1 MSNLIGK
8 TLGRYQILERI
19 GQGGMAEVYKAY
31 QPSLDRPVAIKVL
44 HQFLSDTD
52 GSSERFAR
60 EAKAVAGLRHP
71 NIVQVIDFDTA
82 DTICFMV
89 MEFVDGPTLKQ
100 VLDET
105 AATGTPL
112 TLDRVGEIITAVGN
126 ALGYAHRWGMVHRDV
141 KPHNIMFTSN
151 GQTLLTD
158 FGIAKI
164 LSSATITDPS
174 QISGTPAYM
183 SPEQGRGTPV
193 DRRTDIYSLGIVLY
207 ELLTGRVPYSA
218 DTPFAVVIKH
228 INEPLP
234 APRSIN
240 PAIPL
245 GLERVLIK
253 VTAKSPDERYQTADE
268 FVKALQEA
276 VTTAQAD
283 ARAAAIAL
291 PPPNAQGS
299 NYGTPPLGVAQT
311 PVPAVASV
319 APVLPPTV
327 MPAHALPGTASSSGA
342 GGALPPAA
350 HITTPPR
357 PGARAKD
364 DSVTIRLAS
373 PEVIMTAGAVPVSN
387 SAVIV
392 NPSQLHESDQY
403 NFELLDLDPTWY
415 EMDVKSVML
424 WRGDSSQLS
433 LRFTV
438 PRRGTKAGVY
448 AYRLRAQSVSD
459 PNVVGYTTGRLCVS
473 SPSTMQMTLQ
483 PPSQIATVG
492 RYEVLL
498 ANGPVG
504 GLIVDLVGTEP
515 SGILEFTA
523 TPNKVRLGASEEVR
537 VALTVQAKAGA
548 VGEARPY
555 PFTLVAN
562 LTGTDE
568 EVLPIECQAE
578 LLLQPEIEVRVEVQP
593 EGVHWPLGDYRVVLT
608 NPTSLTLDV
617 DLQAEDPS
625 GVLGI
630 YFQGENEHLQLGR
643 ESTISVKTIARAA
656 NAELPAAAVHAPFV
670 VRVHARN
677 IAGPGEWD
685 QSVECAL
692 DYEPPAL
699 VEEPDPLDYL
709 ALELQPAR
717 AEGNPATINVRL
729 ISSGAM
735 PMLTI
740 LRGRDAQ
747 ERLEYTFE
755 PPQLYLEPGQSET
768 ARLTLH
774 RLGVVDP
781 EDQQPLAFEVICGV
795 AGAKGG
801 RVLTAGGEWVPPPP
815 PPPVA
820 AFTAVLV
827 PVEPEGFVGTYDVQL
842 NSGSKVPLSVVMRGK
857 DTSGLLDFKLVPPRI
872 SLPPG
877 EERVVRVTVS
887 TNALEPLSE
896 EHTYPFEVICWVPS
910 NNAVRTLSGEFRYI
924 SF

>member
-1 MSNLIGK
+1 MSNLTGK

-100 VLDET
+100 LLDGA

-112 TLDRVGEIITAVGN
+112 TLERVGEIITAVGN

-141 KPHNIMFTSN
+141 KPHNIMLTGN

-183 SPEQGRGTPV
+183 SPEQGRGATV

-207 ELLTGRVPYSA
+207 ELLTGRVPFSA

-234 APRSIN
+234 PPRGIN
-240 PAIPL
+240 PAIPP
-245 GLERVLIK
+245 GLERVVMK
-253 VTAKSPDERYQTADE
+253 VTAKLPDERYQTADE

-276 VTTAQAD
+276 IAGAQAD
-283 ARAAAIAL
+283 ARAALLTMPAGG
-291 PPPNAQGS
+291 AQAA
-299 NYGTPPLGVAQT
+299 NYGTPPLGVSAPSDT
-311 PVPAVASV
+311 PPLLAAPA
-319 APVLPPTV
+319 PRVLPPTV
-327 MPAHALPGTASSSGA
+327 LPAHALPGTVSGNS
-342 GGALPPAA
+342 LPPAA
-350 HITTPPR
+350 HITTPRSGPQV
-357 PGARAKD
+357 KD

-373 PEVIMTAGAVPVSN
+373 PEVIMTAGAAPVGN

-392 NPSQLHESDQY
+392 NPSQAHESDQY
-403 NFELLDLDPTWY
+403 NFELIDLDPTWY

-433 LRFTV
+433 IRFTV
-438 PRRGTKAGVY
+438 PRRGTKAGIY
-448 AYRLRAQSVSD
+448 TYRLRAQSVSD

-504 GLIVDLVGTEP
+504 GLIVDLAGSEP

-523 TPNKVRLGASEEVR
+523 TPNKVRLGANEEAR
-537 VALTVQAKAGA
+537 VTLTVQARAGA
-548 VGEARPY
+548 VGEAHPY
-555 PFTLVAN
+555 PFTLIAN

-568 EVLPIECQAE
+568 TLLPIECQAE
-578 LLLQPEIEVRVEVQP
+578 LLLQPEVDVQIAVQP

-625 GVLGI
+625 KLLGI

-643 ESTISVKTIARAA
+643 ESTISVKAIARAA
-656 NAELPAAAVHAPFV
+656 NADLPTVAVHAPFV

-677 IAGPGEWD
+677 IAGPGEQD
-685 QSVECAL
+685 QTVECAL
-692 DYEPPAL
+692 DYEPPPV
-699 VEEPDPLDYL
+699 VEEADPLDYL
-709 ALELQPAR
+709 TLELQPAR

-729 ISSGAM
+729 VSSGAM
-735 PMLTI
+735 PMLII
-740 LRGRDAQ
+740 LRGRDGGDK
-747 ERLEYTFE
+747 LEYTFE
-755 PPQLYLEPGQSET
+755 PPQIYLEAAQSEIT
-768 ARLTLH
+768 RLTL
-774 RLGVVDP
+774 RRQGVVDP
-781 EDQQPLAFEVICGV
+781 EDQQPVAFEVLCGV

-801 RVLTAGGEWVPPPP
+801 RALTAAGEWVPPPP

-820 AFTAVLV
+820 VFSATIV
-827 PVEPEGFVGTYDVQL
+827 PVEPQGFAGTYDVHL
-842 NSGSKVPLSVVMRGK
+842 SSGSKVPLSLVLRGK
-857 DTSGLLDFKLVPPRI
+857 DTSGLLDFKLEPPRI

-877 EERVVRVTVS
+877 QERVVRVTVS

-910 NNAVRTLSGEFRYI
+910 NNAMRILSGEFRYI